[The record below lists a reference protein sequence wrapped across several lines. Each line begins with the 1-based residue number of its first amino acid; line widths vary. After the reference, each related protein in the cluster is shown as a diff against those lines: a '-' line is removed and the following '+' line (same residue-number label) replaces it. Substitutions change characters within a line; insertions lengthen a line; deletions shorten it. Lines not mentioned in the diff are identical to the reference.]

1 MGRGARS
8 IRGSLGAYLT
18 ASLVALAALALA
30 LWLGWPLLAG
40 GAGGGATVELADDA
54 VWVQAVLDDGRHQ
67 YSVARGERVELPS
80 GSFRVTLLAS
90 DGRTE
95 LRVLEVDGTAP
106 LVLR

>member
-1 MGRGARS
+1 
-8 IRGSLGAYLT
+8 
-18 ASLVALAALALA
+18 
-30 LWLGWPLLAG
+30 
-40 GAGGGATVELADDA
+40 
-54 VWVQAVLDDGRHQ
+54 VQAVLDDGRHQ

-95 LRVLEVDGTAP
+95 LRALEVDGTAP